1 MAIEREGRWAQLCVK
16 KKKKNRAIV
25 PGRIRKKDFAI
36 FQHLFL
42 QQRLQELLITILLK
56 FYCSSTSIYRSVIM
70 IKQLVGFSSVPPLH
84 SL

>member
-1 MAIEREGRWAQLCVK
+1 ML
-16 KKKKNRAIV
+16 KKNRAIV
-25 PGRIRKKDFAI
+25 PDRIKKKGFAV

-42 QQRLQELLITILLK
+42 QQRLEELLITILFK
-56 FYCSSTSIYRSVIM
+56 FYCSNTSIYRSVIM